1 MQNYQKNAL
10 EASQFNELLDIDEVQ
25 PLSADEMPFV
35 EEFKQLLQKHD
46 KLDRFGLTL
55 LHRHF
60 DLADGE
66 ILLEETDTNRR
77 VQEIRPI
84 RAESL
89 PAGTA
94 METAWR
100 FDEDTKM
107 FCMLFC
113 INTSGNHVWNHRNP
127 FEIGANDN

>member
-1 MQNYQKNAL
+1 MQNYQNNVI

-25 PLSADEMPFV
+25 PLSAEEMPFV
-35 EEFKQLLQKHD
+35 EEFKQLLQKHN

-60 DLADGE
+60 DLAEGE
-66 ILLEETDTNRR
+66 VLLEDTDVSRR
-77 VQEIRPI
+77 IQEIRPI
-84 RAESL
+84 KADSL
-89 PAGTA
+89 PAGSA

-107 FCMLFC
+107 WCVLYC
-113 INTSGNHVWNHRNP
+113 INLGGHSCRHRDI
-127 FEIGANDN
+127 FEIGTNDN

>member
-1 MQNYQKNAL
+1 MQNYQKNVI

-25 PLSADEMPFV
+25 PLSAEEMPFV
-35 EEFKQLLQKHD
+35 EEFKQLLQKHN

-66 ILLEETDTNRR
+66 VLLEDTDVNRR
-77 VQEIRPI
+77 IQEIRPI
-84 RAESL
+84 KADSL
-89 PAGTA
+89 PAGSA

-100 FDEDTKM
+100 FDEGPKM
-107 FCMLFC
+107 WCVLFC
-113 INTSGNHVWNHRNP
+113 INVGGHNTNHRNI
-127 FEIGANDN
+127 FERNNN